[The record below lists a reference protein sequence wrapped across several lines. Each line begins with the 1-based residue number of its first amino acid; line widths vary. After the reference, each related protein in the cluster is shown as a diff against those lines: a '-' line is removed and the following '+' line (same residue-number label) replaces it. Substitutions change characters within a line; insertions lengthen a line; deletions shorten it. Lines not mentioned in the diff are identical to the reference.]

1 MNDDGNAVGSEK
13 DILLTIK
20 GKWFS
25 RLAILSK
32 PVGGAIQAVCAIVRW
47 RRRGRVIAKGYTRR
61 DVGSGVMAK
70 QELDAFI
77 VSALEILPQ
86 RTPSTEDAR
95 AVLMGSWQR
104 NIDRLVAATSYR
116 GKLKRS
122 VRWARGWRPR
132 PERRGSRWARIC

>member
-13 DILLTIK
+13 DILLTIH
-20 GKWFS
+20 GKLFS

-32 PVGGAIQAVCAIVRW
+32 PVGGAIQAVRAIGRW

-77 VSALEILPQ
+77 RSALEILPQ
-86 RTPSTEDAR
+86 RTASTEDAR
-95 AVLMGSWQR
+95 AVLIAEGIITVDGELASE
-104 NIDRLVAATSYR
+104 YR
-116 GKLKRS
+116 PAGDSGKL
-122 VRWARGWRPR
+122 
-132 PERRGSRWARIC
+132 